1 MHDLLNELLTP
12 FFLALGVAL
21 CVGLIIGLER
31 EFDAQQKDD
40 HLAGIRT
47 FPLVSILG
55 CLLASLG
62 GIAGYG
68 LLWAAFPAFILF
80 VALTWYSRSKQGH
93 TGLTSEIALIIAFTA
108 GVMAGAHMIR
118 AALGVAVITAALL
131 SLKGTLRSYLALI
144 TRPELFAAI
153 KFALIALVILPFL
166 PDRGMGP
173 NALLNPQDIGAV
185 VVIVS
190 AMSFVGYFL
199 VKFIGEG
206 KGILL
211 TALFGGMFSSTSV
224 TWVYAARS
232 REQGATLARPYAAG
246 ISIASAV
253 MFVRVAIVTL
263 IFNAAVFSYVVL
275 PCLLM
280 AAVELGSAWFTM
292 RKGVPKG
299 TGKALELRDPLNILN
314 ALFFGLL
321 YVGISLAVY
330 YANEW
335 LGDGGL
341 VLSGIISGFADV
353 DAITIAMSKF
363 AMDPT
368 KLRIAMLVI
377 IAAVLSNTLVKLG
390 ITVIRGSAEV
400 RKLAGLSTGVT
411 MLAGLLY
418 LLFGSILQPSVP

>member
-1 MHDLLNELLTP
+1 MHDLLNNLLTP

-55 CLLASLG
+55 CLLASFG
-62 GIAGYG
+62 RSAGYG

-108 GVMAGAHMIR
+108 GAMAGTHMIR

-131 SLKGTLRSYLALI
+131 SLKGTLKSYLERI
-144 TRPELFAAI
+144 SRVELSAFI
-153 KFALIALVILPFL
+153 KFALIALVLLPFL
-166 PDRGMGP
+166 PDRDMGP
-173 NALLNPQDIGAV
+173 QGVLNPQSIGIV
-185 VVIVS
+185 VVVVS
-190 AMSFVGYFL
+190 ALSFVGYFM

-211 TALFGGMFSSTSV
+211 TALFGGLFSSTSV

-232 REQGATLARPYAAG
+232 REEDVTLARPYGAG
-246 ISIASAV
+246 ISIASAI
-253 MFVRVAIVTL
+253 MFVRVAILAL
-263 IFNAAVFSYVVL
+263 IFNANVFVIIVF

-280 AAVELGSAWFTM
+280 AAVELGSAWSIM
-292 RKGVPKG
+292 RNSVP
-299 TGKALELRDPLNILN
+299 TAPGKALELRDPLNILN
-314 ALFFGLL
+314 ALSFGLL
-321 YVGISLAVY
+321 YVSISLAVY
-330 YANEW
+330 YADVW
-335 LGDGGL
+335 LGEKGL
-341 VLSGIISGFADV
+341 MLSGVISGFADV
-353 DAITIAMSKF
+353 DAINIAMSKM
-363 AMDPT
+363 ALDPN
-368 KLRIAMLVI
+368 KLRVATQVI
-377 IAAVLSNTLVKLG
+377 LAAVLSNTLVKLS
-390 ITVIRGSAEV
+390 ITMMRGSPLV
-400 RKLAGLSTGVT
+400 RKLAGRSTVAT

-418 LLFGSILQPSVP
+418 LLAWYVIEPAP